1 MNKQTRK
8 TAVLALAAAAALAL
22 SGPAMADHDERYRTS
37 SSRYDYAR
45 VVDVKLLIRSY
56 RVEIPVRECYETPR
70 DYDDRSRRSRRG
82 GADAGRTIA
91 GAIIGG
97 VIGRQFGDGSGRD
110 ALTALG
116 AIVGASAANDGDR
129 VRGRYEDEPMRY
141 CETRYEYEE
150 RDRVE
155 GFRVTYVY
163 DGETYTTRTAYDPG
177 DRIRVEVK
185 VRPVTR

>member
-1 MNKQTRK
+1 M
-8 TAVLALAAAAALAL
+8 
-22 SGPAMADHDERYRTS
+22 
-37 SSRYDYAR
+37 
-45 VVDVKLLIRSY
+45 
-56 RVEIPVRECYETPR
+56 
-70 DYDDRSRRSRRG
+70 
-82 GADAGRTIA
+82 
-91 GAIIGG
+91 
-97 VIGRQFGDGSGRD
+97 
-110 ALTALG
+110 
-116 AIVGASAANDGDR
+116 
-129 VRGRYEDEPMRY
+129 RGRYEDEPMRY

>member
-1 MNKQTRK
+1 MNKRTRI
-8 TAVLALAAAAALAL
+8 TAGLTLAATAALAL
-22 SGPAMADHDERYRTS
+22 SGRAMADHDERYRSS

-45 VVDVKLLIRSY
+45 VVDVKPLIRSY

-70 DYDDRSRRSRRG
+70 DYDRRPHRSRRG
-82 GADAGRTIA
+82 GDAGRTIA

-110 ALTALG
+110 AMTALG
-116 AIVGASAANDGDR
+116 AVVGASAANDRGR
-129 VRGRYEDEPMRY
+129 ARGRYDDEPVRY

-163 DGETYTTRTAYDPG
+163 DGETYTTRTDYDPG